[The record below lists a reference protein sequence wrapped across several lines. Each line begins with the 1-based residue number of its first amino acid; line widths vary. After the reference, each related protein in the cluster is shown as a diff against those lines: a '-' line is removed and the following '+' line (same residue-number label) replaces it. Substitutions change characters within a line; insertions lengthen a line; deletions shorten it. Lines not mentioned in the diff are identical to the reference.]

1 MADARDD
8 RPDPEALLAAAR
20 EEEERARKGKLK
32 IFFGAAP
39 GVGKTYAMLKA
50 ARSLREDEIDVVV
63 GWVETH
69 GRAETEALL
78 DEPPPLPRLPAIEV
92 EHRGRTLRDFD
103 LEAALARRPKLLVVD
118 ELAHTNAP
126 GLRHPK
132 RWQDVM
138 DLLDAGID
146 IYTTVNVQHVE
157 SLNDVVAQVTGVVVR
172 ETVPDS
178 MIERADEIEL
188 IDLPPDDLL
197 ERLREGKVYLS
208 EQIERAAS
216 HFFRKGNLIALRE
229 LALRR
234 TAERV
239 DDQMRGY
246 MRAHGIQKT
255 WAVAERIVVC
265 VGPSP
270 MSARLI
276 RATRRMA
283 GSLKAEWHAIYVQ
296 TPAQTRLSQADRERV
311 DRNLA
316 LAERLGATT
325 VQLHGDRIAG
335 EVLRYARRHN
345 VSKIVVGK
353 PTHPRWKDFVYGSLL
368 DDLVRQSGGIDV
380 YVIQGVDET
389 ARPEPGPPERRRR
402 RPLPYVWSAC
412 VVALCTL
419 VSRLMHPFS
428 DLANL
433 IMVYLLGVVVVA
445 SRFGIGPSVF
455 ASVLG
460 VAAFDFFFVE
470 PYLTFTVSD
479 LRYLLTFGIMLIVA
493 LVIASLTVRI
503 RRQVESAS
511 DREQRTAA
519 LYAMSKELTAL
530 RGIDRL
536 SLAAARHVA
545 EVFGA
550 DAAVLLPGPD
560 GRLAVRAG
568 TAEDLAASEQ
578 ELAVAAWAHAH
589 GKAAGAGTDT
599 LPSAGAMHLPLQ
611 GSSGPIGVLSV
622 RPRQPSSSLDLS
634 RRELLGAFVTQTAL
648 ALERALLAREAQRAQ
663 LHAQAEELRNALLS
677 SVSHDLRTPLATI
690 TGAAGA
696 LLDDGDG
703 EAALDPAARRDLT
716 QTVLEEAQR
725 LERLVRNLLD
735 MTRLESGALAVKKE
749 WLPLEEVVGAAL
761 NRVEEHLEGRQISI
775 ELGRATRLVPMDGV
789 LFEQVLINL
798 LENAL
803 KYSPAGSPIAI
814 RGFTEGDVAML
825 EIKDRGQGIPEGEEE
840 LIFEKFYRG
849 RGHSRQ
855 GLGLGLTICR
865 GIVAAHGGRITAEN
879 RPHGGAIFRVTLP
892 IEGCP
897 PNLASPELPA
907 APGA

>member
-1 MADARDD
+1 MTDTGDD
-8 RPDPEALLAAAR
+8 RPDPEALLEVTR
-20 EEEERARKGKLK
+20 EEEERERKGKLK

-50 ARSLREDEIDVVV
+50 ARSLRDDEIDVVV

-78 DEPPPLPRLPAIEV
+78 DDPPRLPRLPAIEV

-103 LEAALARRPKLLVVD
+103 LEAALRRRPKLLVVD

-146 IYTTVNVQHVE
+146 VYTTVNVQHVE

-216 HFFRKGNLIALRE
+216 SFFRKGNLIALRE

-296 TPAQTRLSQADRERV
+296 TPAQTRLSQTDRERV

-325 VQLHGDRIAG
+325 VQLHGAQVAA
-335 EVLRYARRHN
+335 EVLRYAKRHN

-353 PTHPRWKDFVYGSLL
+353 PTHPRWKDLVYGSLL

-380 YVIQGVDET
+380 YVIQGADDA
-389 ARPEPGPPERRRR
+389 ARPEPGLPARRPR

-419 VSRLMHPFS
+419 VSWLMHPFS

-433 IMVYLLGVVVVA
+433 IMVYLLGVVIIA
-445 SRFGIGPSVF
+445 SRFGIAPSVF

-460 VAAFDFFFVE
+460 VAAFDFFFVK
-470 PYLTFTVSD
+470 PYLTFVVSD
-479 LRYLLTFGIMLIVA
+479 LRYLLTFAIMLSVA

-519 LYAMSKELTAL
+519 LYAMSRELTSL

-536 SLAAARHVA
+536 SLAAARHVG
-545 EVFGA
+545 EVFAA
-550 DAAVLLPGPD
+550 DAAVLLPGAD
-560 GRLAVRAG
+560 GRLAARAG
-568 TAEDLAASEQ
+568 TAEGLAASEQ
-578 ELAVAAWAHAH
+578 ELAVAAWAYAH
-589 GKAAGAGTDT
+589 GKPAGAGTDT

-634 RRELLGAFVTQTAL
+634 RRELLGAFATQTAL

-663 LHAQAEELRNALLS
+663 LRAQAEELRNTLLS

-761 NRVEEHLEGRQISI
+761 NRVEEHLAGRPITI
-775 ELGRATRLVPMDGV
+775 ELDRATGLVPMDGV
-789 LFEQVLINL
+789 LIEQVLINL

-814 RGFTEGDVAML
+814 RGFTEGSVAML
-825 EIKDRGQGIPEGEEE
+825 EIKDRGLGIGEGEEE
-840 LIFEKFYRG
+840 LVFEKFYRG
-849 RGHSRQ
+849 RGHGRQ

-892 IEGCP
+892 IEGRP
-897 PNLASPELPA
+897 PNVATAELPA
-907 APGA
+907 ASGA

>member
-1 MADARDD
+1 MVDAGDD

-20 EEEERARKGKLK
+20 EEEERGKKGKLK

-39 GVGKTYAMLKA
+39 GVGKTYAMLEA
-50 ARSLREDEIDVVV
+50 ARSLREEAVDVVV

-103 LEAALARRPKLLVVD
+103 LEAALKRRPKLLVVD

-146 IYTTVNVQHVE
+146 VHTTVNVQHIE

-216 HFFRKGNLIALRE
+216 NFFRKGNLIALRE

-283 GSLKAEWHAIYVQ
+283 GGLKAEWHAVYVQ
-296 TPAQTRLSQADRERV
+296 TPAQARLSEADRARV

-325 VQLHGDRIAG
+325 VQLHGAEVAA
-335 EVLRYARRHN
+335 EVLRYARQHN

-368 DDLVRQSGGIDV
+368 DDLVRRSGDIDV
-380 YVIQGVDET
+380 HVIQGVAE
-389 ARPEPGPPERRRR
+389 AAKPEPGPPERRGL
-402 RPLPYVWSAC
+402 RPLAYAWGAC
-412 VVALCTL
+412 AAVICTL
-419 VSRLMHPFS
+419 VSWLMHPFS

-433 IMVYLLGVVVVA
+433 IMVYLLGVVFVA
-445 SRFGIGPSVF
+445 SRFGAGPSVL

-460 VAAFDFFFVE
+460 VAAFDFFFVK
-470 PYLTFTVSD
+470 PYLTFAVGD
-479 LRYLLTFGIMLIVA
+479 LRYLLTFAIMLCVG
-493 LVIASLTVRI
+493 LVIASLTARI
-503 RRQVESAS
+503 RGQAESAS
-511 DREQRTAA
+511 EREQRTAA
-519 LYAMSKELTAL
+519 LYAMSRELAAL
-530 RGIDRL
+530 RGIDKL
-536 SLAAARHVA
+536 GLAAARHVR
-545 EVFGA
+545 EVFEA
-550 DAAVLLPGPD
+550 DAVVLLPGPD

-568 TAEDLAASEQ
+568 TAEDLVAGEQ
-578 ELAVAAWAHAH
+578 ERAVAEWAYTR

-599 LPSAGAMHLPLQ
+599 LPSASAMHLPLQ

-622 RPRQPSSSLDLS
+622 RPSRPWPFLDLS
-634 RRELLGAFVTQTAL
+634 RRELLGAFATQTAL
-648 ALERALLAREAQRAQ
+648 ALERALLARQAQRARLQ
-663 LHAQAEELRNALLS
+663 AQAEELRNALLS

-696 LLDDGDG
+696 LLDDGNDG
-703 EAALDPAARRDLT
+703 AALDLAARRDLT

-735 MTRLESGALAVKKE
+735 MTRLESGALAVRKE

-761 NRVEEHLEGRQISI
+761 NRVEEHLQGREVSI
-775 ELGRATRLVPMDGV
+775 ELDRATELVPMDGV
-789 LFEQVLINL
+789 LIEQVLINL
-798 LENAL
+798 LENAI
-803 KYSPAGSPIAI
+803 KYTPAGSPIGI
-814 RGFTEGDVAML
+814 RGFTEGNVATL
-825 EIKDRGQGIPEGEEE
+825 EIKDRGPGIPPGEEE
-840 LIFEKFYRG
+840 SLFEKFHRG
-849 RGHSRQ
+849 RGHTQR
-855 GLGLGLTICR
+855 GIGLGLTICR
-865 GIVAAHGGRITAEN
+865 GIVTAHGGRITAEN
-879 RPHGGAIFRVTLP
+879 RPHGGATFRVTLP

-897 PNLASPELPA
+897 PNLAAPELPA
-907 APGA
+907 AAGA

>member
-8 RPDPEALLAAAR
+8 RPDPEALLAAVR
-20 EEEERARKGKLK
+20 EEEERERKGKLK

-50 ARSLREDEIDVVV
+50 ARSLREEAVDVVV

-78 DEPPPLPRLPAIEV
+78 DADPPLPRLPAIEV
-92 EHRGRTLRDFD
+92 EHRGRTLRDLD
-103 LEAALARRPKLLVVD
+103 LEAALKRRPALLVVD

-132 RWQDVM
+132 RWQDVL

-146 IYTTVNVQHVE
+146 VHTTVNVQHLE

-208 EQIERAAS
+208 EQIERAAGS
-216 HFFRKGNLIALRE
+216 FFRKGNLIALRE

-239 DDQMRGY
+239 DGQMRGY
-246 MRAHGIQKT
+246 MRAHGIQET

-283 GSLKAEWHAIYVQ
+283 GSLKAEWHAVYVQ
-296 TPAQTRLSQADRERV
+296 TPAQARLSEVDRGRV

-316 LAERLGATT
+316 LAERLGASA
-325 VQLHGDRIAG
+325 VQLHGAEVAG

-368 DDLVRQSGGIDV
+368 DDLVRQSGDIDV
-380 YVIQGVDET
+380 YVIQGT
-389 ARPEPGPPERRRR
+389 AEARQPEPGPRERRPA
-402 RPLPYVWSAC
+402 RPLAYAWSAC
-412 VVALCTL
+412 VAVLCTL
-419 VSRLMHPFS
+419 AAWLMHPFS

-433 IMVYLLGVVVVA
+433 IMVYLLGVVFVA
-445 SRFGIGPSVF
+445 SRFGAGPSVL

-460 VAAFDFFFVE
+460 VAAFDFFFVR
-470 PYLTFTVSD
+470 PYLTLAVGD
-479 LRYLLTFGIMLIVA
+479 LRYLLTFAIMLGVG
-493 LVIASLTVRI
+493 LVIASLTARI
-503 RRQVESAS
+503 RRQAESAGE
-511 DREQRTAA
+511 REQRTAA
-519 LYAMSKELTAL
+519 LYAMSRELAAL
-530 RGIDRL
+530 RGIDKL
-536 SLAAARHVA
+536 SVAAARHVRD
-545 EVFGA
+545 VFEA
-550 DAAVLLPGPD
+550 DAVVLLPGPE
-560 GRLAVRAG
+560 GRLAVSAG
-568 TAEDLAASEQ
+568 TAEDLAATEQ
-578 ELAVAAWAHAH
+578 ERAVAEWAYAH

-622 RPRQPSSSLDLS
+622 RPRPPSLLDLS
-634 RRELLGAFVTQTAL
+634 RRELLDAFATQTAL
-648 ALERALLAREAQRAQ
+648 ALERALLARQAQRDR

-696 LLDDGDG
+696 LLDEGD
-703 EAALDPAARRDLT
+703 ALDPAARRDLM

-761 NRVEEHLEGRQISI
+761 NRVEEHLEGREVSI
-775 ELGRATRLVPMDGV
+775 DLGRATGLVPMDGV
-789 LFEQVLINL
+789 L
-798 LENAL
+798 
-803 KYSPAGSPIAI
+803 
-814 RGFTEGDVAML
+814 
-825 EIKDRGQGIPEGEEE
+825 
-840 LIFEKFYRG
+840 
-849 RGHSRQ
+849 
-855 GLGLGLTICR
+855 
-865 GIVAAHGGRITAEN
+865 
-879 RPHGGAIFRVTLP
+879 
-892 IEGCP
+892 
-897 PNLASPELPA
+897 
-907 APGA
+907 

>member
-20 EEEERARKGKLK
+20 EEEEREGKGKLK

-39 GVGKTYAMLKA
+39 GVGKTYAMLAA
-50 ARSLREDEIDVVV
+50 ARSLHAEAVDVVV

-78 DEPPPLPRLPAIEV
+78 GGPPPLPRLPAIEV

-103 LEAALARRPKLLVVD
+103 LEAALERRPKLLLVD

-132 RWQDVM
+132 RWQDVI

-146 IYTTVNVQHVE
+146 VYTTVNVQHIE

-216 HFFRKGNLIALRE
+216 NFFRKGNLIALRE

-283 GSLKAEWHAIYVQ
+283 GSLKADWHAVTVQ
-296 TPAQTRLSQADRERV
+296 TPAQARLSQADRGRV

-325 VQLHGDRIAG
+325 VQLHGAQVAG
-335 EVLRYARRHN
+335 EVLRYARQHN

-368 DDLVRQSGGIDV
+368 DDLVRQSGDIDV
-380 YVIQGVDET
+380 YVIQGT
-389 ARPEPGPPERRRR
+389 AEAQRPEVGSPERRRVA
-402 RPLPYVWSAC
+402 PLAYALSAG

-419 VSRLMHPFS
+419 VSWVMHPLS

-433 IMVYLLGVVVVA
+433 IMVYLLGVVFVA
-445 SRFGIGPSVF
+445 SRFGRGPSVL

-460 VAAFDFFFVE
+460 VAAFDFFFVK
-470 PYLTFTVSD
+470 PYLTFVVSD
-479 LRYLLTFGIMLIVA
+479 LRYLVTFAIMLLVA
-493 LVIASLTVRI
+493 LIIAGLTVRI
-503 RRQVESAS
+503 RRDAESAGQ
-511 DREQRTAA
+511 REQRTAA
-519 LYAMSKELTAL
+519 LYAMSRELTAL
-530 RGIDRL
+530 RETDKL
-536 SLAAARHVA
+536 SLAAARHVRD
-545 EVFGA
+545 VFEA

-560 GRLAVRAG
+560 GRLAVCAG
-568 TAEDLAASEQ
+568 TAEGVVAGEQ
-578 ELAVAAWAHAH
+578 ERAVAEWAYAR
-589 GKAAGAGTDT
+589 GKVAGAGTDT

-622 RPRQPSSSLDLS
+622 RPRGSWQSLDLG
-634 RRELLGAFVTQTAL
+634 RRELLGAFATQTSL
-648 ALERALLAREAQRAQ
+648 ALERALLARQAQRAQ

-690 TGAAGA
+690 TGVAGA
-696 LLDDGDG
+696 LLDEG
-703 EAALDPAARRDLT
+703 AALDPAARRDLT

-749 WLPLEEVVGAAL
+749 WLPLEEIVGAAL
-761 NRVEEHLEGRQISI
+761 NRVEERLEGREVSI
-775 ELGRATRLVPMDGV
+775 ELDRATELVPMDGV
-789 LFEQVLINL
+789 LMEQVLINL

-803 KYSPAGSPIAI
+803 KYSPAGSPIGI
-814 RGFTEGDVAML
+814 RGFTERSTAML
-825 EIKDRGQGIPEGEEE
+825 EIMDRGPGLPPGEEE
-840 LIFEKFYRG
+840 TIFEKFHRG
-849 RGHSRQ
+849 RGQTQR

-865 GIVAAHGGRITAEN
+865 GIVAAHGGQITAED
-879 RPHGGAIFRVTLP
+879 RPHGGAVFRVTLP
-892 IEGCP
+892 IEGRP
-897 PNLASPELPA
+897 PNLAAPELPA
-907 APGA
+907 AAGA

>member
-1 MADARDD
+1 MADTRDD

-20 EEEERARKGKLK
+20 EEEEREGKGKLK
-32 IFFGAAP
+32 LFFGAAP
-39 GVGKTYAMLKA
+39 GVGKTYAMLLA
-50 ARSLREDEIDVVV
+50 ARSLREEEVDVVV

-78 DEPPPLPRLPAIEV
+78 DGPPPLPRLPAIEV

-103 LEAALARRPKLLVVD
+103 LDAALKRRPKLLLVD

-146 IYTTVNVQHVE
+146 VYTTLNVQHIE

-178 MIERADEIEL
+178 MIGRADEIEL

-216 HFFRKGNLIALRE
+216 NFFRKGNLIALRE

-246 MRAHGIQKT
+246 MRAHGIQET
-255 WAVAERIVVC
+255 WAVAERILVC

-283 GSLKAEWHAIYVQ
+283 GSLKAEWHAVYVR
-296 TPAQTRLSQADRERV
+296 TPAQARLTAADRARV

-325 VQLHGDRIAG
+325 VQLHGAEVAA
-335 EVLRYARRHN
+335 EVLRYARQHN

-353 PTHPRWKDFVYGSLL
+353 PTHPRWKDFIYGSLL
-368 DDLVRQSGGIDV
+368 DDLVRQSADIDV
-380 YVIQGVDET
+380 YVIQGT
-389 ARPEPGPPERRRR
+389 AEAQRSEVGSPERRRVA
-402 RPLPYVWSAC
+402 PLAYALSAC

-419 VSRLMHPFS
+419 VSWIMHPFS

-433 IMVYLLGVVVVA
+433 IMVYLLGVVFVA
-445 SRFGIGPSVF
+445 SRFGRGPSVL

-460 VAAFDFFFVE
+460 VAAFDFFFVK
-470 PYLTFTVSD
+470 PYLTFVVSD
-479 LRYLLTFGIMLIVA
+479 LQYLLTFAIMLLVA
-493 LVIASLTVRI
+493 LIIAGLTVRI
-503 RRQVESAS
+503 RLDAESAGQ
-511 DREQRTAA
+511 REQRTAA
-519 LYAMSKELTAL
+519 LYAMSRELTAL
-530 RGIDRL
+530 RETDKL
-536 SLAAARHVA
+536 SLAAARHVRD
-545 EVFGA
+545 VFEA
-550 DAAVLLPGPD
+550 DAVVLLPGPD
-560 GRLAVRAG
+560 GRLAVCAG
-568 TAEDLAASEQ
+568 TAEDLVAGEQ
-578 ELAVAAWAHAH
+578 ERAVAEWAYAR

-599 LPSAGAMHLPLQ
+599 LPSAGAMHLPLH
-611 GSSGPIGVLSV
+611 GSTGPIGVLSV
-622 RPRQPSSSLDLS
+622 RPRGSWQSLDLS
-634 RRELLGAFVTQTAL
+634 RRELLGAFAAQTAL
-648 ALERALLAREAQRAQ
+648 ALERALLARQAQRAQ

-690 TGAAGA
+690 TGVAGA
-696 LLDDGDG
+696 LLDEG
-703 EAALDPAARRDLT
+703 AALDPAARRDLT

-749 WLPLEEVVGAAL
+749 WLPLEEIVGAAL
-761 NRVEEHLEGRQISI
+761 NRVEERLEGREVSI
-775 ELGRATRLVPMDGV
+775 ELDRAAELVPMDGV
-789 LFEQVLINL
+789 LMEQVLINL

-814 RGFTEGDVAML
+814 RGFTEQSMAML
-825 EIKDRGQGIPEGEEE
+825 EIMDRGPGLPPGEEE
-840 LIFEKFYRG
+840 AIFEKFHRG
-849 RGHSRQ
+849 RGQTQR

-865 GIVAAHGGRITAEN
+865 GLVAAHGGRITAEN
-879 RPHGGAIFRVTLP
+879 RPHGGAVFRVTLP
-892 IEGCP
+892 IEGRP
-897 PNLASPELPA
+897 PNLAAPELPA
-907 APGA
+907 AAGA

>member
-1 MADARDD
+1 MDARDD

-20 EEEERARKGKLK
+20 EEEERERKGKLK

-39 GVGKTYAMLKA
+39 GVGKTFAMLKA
-50 ARSLREDEIDVVV
+50 ARSLREEGVDVVV

-78 DEPPPLPRLPAIEV
+78 DELPQLPRLQAIEV

-103 LEAALARRPKLLVVD
+103 LEAALKRRPKLLVVD

-132 RWQDVM
+132 RWQDVL

-146 IYTTVNVQHVE
+146 VHTTVNVQHIE

-216 HFFRKGNLIALRE
+216 SFFRKGNLIALRE

-234 TAERV
+234 TAECV
-239 DDQMRGY
+239 DGQMRGY
-246 MRAHGIQKT
+246 MRAHGIQQT

-283 GSLKAEWHAIYVQ
+283 GSLKAEWHAVYVQ
-296 TPAQTRLSQADRERV
+296 TPAQARLSEADRGRV

-316 LAERLGATT
+316 LAERLGAST
-325 VQLHGDRIAG
+325 VQLHGAEVAA

-353 PTHPRWKDFVYGSLL
+353 PTHPRWKDLVYGSLL

-380 YVIQGVDET
+380 YVIQGT
-389 ARPEPGPPERRRR
+389 AEARQPDPGPPERRPV
-402 RPLPYVWSAC
+402 RPLAYAWSAC

-419 VSRLMHPFS
+419 VSWLMHPFS

-433 IMVYLLGVVVVA
+433 IMVYLLGVVFVA
-445 SRFGIGPSVF
+445 SRFGRGPAVV

-460 VAAFDFFFVE
+460 IAAFDFFFVR
-470 PYLTFTVSD
+470 PYLTFAVGD
-479 LRYLLTFGIMLIVA
+479 LRYLLTFAIMLIVA
-493 LVIASLTVRI
+493 LFIAGLTARI
-503 RRQVESAS
+503 RRQAASAGE
-511 DREQRTAA
+511 REQRTAA
-519 LYAMSKELTAL
+519 LYAMSRELTAL
-530 RGIDRL
+530 RGIDKL
-536 SLAAARHVA
+536 SLAAARHVRD
-545 EVFGA
+545 VFEA

-568 TAEDLAASEQ
+568 TAEDLASSE
-578 ELAVAAWAHAH
+578 EERAVAEWAYAR
-589 GKAAGAGTDT
+589 GKSAGAGTDT
-599 LPSAGAMHLPLQ
+599 LPSAGAMHLPLE

-622 RPRQPSSSLDLS
+622 RPRLPSSFLDLS
-634 RRELLGAFVTQTAL
+634 RRELLGAFATQTAL
-648 ALERALLAREAQRAQ
+648 ALERALLAREAQGAQ
-663 LHAQAEELRNALLS
+663 LRAQAEELRNALLS

-696 LLDDGDG
+696 LLDDGDEG
-703 EAALDPAARRDLT
+703 AALGPAARRDLT

-761 NRVEEHLEGRQISI
+761 NRVEERLEGREVSI
-775 ELGRATRLVPMDGV
+775 ELDRATGLVPMDGV
-789 LFEQVLINL
+789 LIEQVLINL
-798 LENAL
+798 IENAL

-814 RGFTEGDVAML
+814 RGFTEGDAAML
-825 EIKDRGQGIPEGEEE
+825 EVMDRGQGIAPGEEE
-840 LIFEKFYRG
+840 AVFEKFYRG
-849 RGHSRQ
+849 RGHGRQ

-879 RPHGGAIFRVTLP
+879 RPHGGAIFRVVLP
-892 IEGCP
+892 IEGRP
-897 PNLASPELPA
+897 PDLAGSELPA
-907 APGA
+907 MAGDS